1 MTLDRRNFLISLPA
15 LMMTPKLVA
24 QAPGTLKI
32 RSFNHVSLTVRDLA
46 RSIEFYQ
53 GLFGMPIQSRHDDT
67 DAQLRLG
74 DGPHFLNLV
83 AGGASATPKID
94 RMGVGV
100 EDFNAD
106 RVLKVLSEHG
116 VQKSAELAPSTA
128 QVVTRGTGKNAT
140 TELHLGDPDGVDLQ
154 LVDPRYCGG
163 TGPLGTVCGAV
174 TPASKPGLIA
184 LRGYSHCTVF
194 TSDAER
200 SNAFYRKIFGMP
212 YRS

>member
-1 MTLDRRNFLISLPA
+1 MPVLNRRGFLVSLPA
-15 LMMTPKLVA
+15 LMMAPKLIA
-24 QAPGTLKI
+24 QAPGTLRI

-53 GLFGMPIQSRHDDT
+53 GLFGMSIQSRHGDA
-67 DAQLRLG
+67 DAQLRIS

-100 EDFNAD
+100 DDFDVD
-106 RVLKVLSEHG
+106 RIVKVLSEHG
-116 VQKSAELAPSTA
+116 VQKTAELAPASV

-140 TELHLGDPDGVDLQ
+140 IELHLGDPDGVDMQ

-174 TPASKPGLIA
+174 TPAPKPGLMA
-184 LRGYSHCTVF
+184 LRGYS
-194 TSDAER
+194 
-200 SNAFYRKIFGMP
+200 
-212 YRS
+212 